1 MNLNLDLFVYV
12 DEYDVL
18 VVVVVHNKQTNQQ
31 TNKKVNSLEAIKCG
45 NLSFWAEF
53 TCRLT
58 LTKEKKNDFHKK
70 IAIVNSNDDND
81 TKRLNEMTKM
91 NNKILNNYSIVV
103 VVVVLFDDN

>member
-1 MNLNLDLFVYV
+1 MLTSMMCLLLLLFIISKQT
-12 DEYDVL
+12 
-18 VVVVVHNKQTNQQ
+18 NKQT
-31 TNKKVNSLEAIKCG
+31 KKVNSLEAIKCG